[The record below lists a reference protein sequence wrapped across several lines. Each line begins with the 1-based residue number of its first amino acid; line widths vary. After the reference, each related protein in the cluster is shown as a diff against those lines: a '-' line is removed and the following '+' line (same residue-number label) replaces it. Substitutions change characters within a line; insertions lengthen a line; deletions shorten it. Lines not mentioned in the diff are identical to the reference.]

1 MAQAKPKTGKAGRPL
16 DPNARKIRVLV
27 QFNPAEKADL
37 ERLIAIRN
45 TDLAPENVTVNALDV
60 LRGLLAREIR
70 QRDATATA

>member
-45 TDLAPENVTVNALDV
+45 TDLAPENVTVNAQDV
-60 LRGLLAREIR
+60 LRWLLAREIR